1 MEALTHNQKG
11 NVAEVMIMAEA
22 MKAGIE
28 VLRPQGE
35 HMRYDLAFDFGSW
48 ICRVQCKWGR
58 LTDRGVIVCLAS
70 ARNSPVGGYIKTAY
84 SASEVDAVAAYCGD
98 LDRCFL
104 LSMGEFDGWHEVLL
118 RLEPPRNNQRAAI
131 NFAAEYEF
139 HGAVAQLEERRHG
152 MAEVTGS
159 SPVSSTSPDLEIVG
173 AEAFATHPARF
184 LHRARQGEEFLV
196 TRRGRPMARVIPP
209 G

>member
-104 LSMGEFDGWHEVLL
+104 LSMGEFDG
-118 RLEPPRNNQRAAI
+118 
-131 NFAAEYEF
+131 
-139 HGAVAQLEERRHG
+139 
-152 MAEVTGS
+152 
-159 SPVSSTSPDLEIVG
+159 
-173 AEAFATHPARF
+173 
-184 LHRARQGEEFLV
+184 
-196 TRRGRPMARVIPP
+196 
-209 G
+209 